1 MIYTITLNPALDHI
15 IETDGFNIG
24 ETNYYNKDY
33 VVIGGKGI
41 NVSIVL
47 NNLKANVLST
57 GLMGKSNQHH
67 FTNKFKEMLVK
78 SHFFF
83 YPGDTRTNFKIKNLK
98 AKQETEINGQGSEID
113 FKLLTEL
120 KQYLSANLDAGDIV
134 VAAGSIP
141 KGTPITIYQEIGEIA
156 ADKQALFILDTSKEQ
171 MIAGLKSQPY
181 LIKPNIEEIC
191 EILKMPFK
199 KYSFEETQTM
209 VKQLRELGAR
219 NVLVSQGSQG
229 SIFFGENGDTYKVG
243 VAQGTLVNSVGSGDS
258 MIAGFTYGLYK
269 QLDLKTT
276 LQYGAAAGAATAFT
290 QWLADRNEI
299 EKLIKEISVEK
310 L

>member
-15 IETDGFNIG
+15 IETSGFNIG

-41 NVSIVL
+41 NVSIIL

-57 GLMGKSNQHH
+57 GLMGKANQHH
-67 FTNKFKEMLVK
+67 FIDKFNELHVK
-78 SHFFF
+78 THFFF
-83 YPGDTRTNFKIKNLK
+83 YNGDTRTNFKIKNLNL
-98 AKQETEINGQGSEID
+98 KQETEINGRGIEVD
-113 FKLLTEL
+113 LELLT
-120 KQYLSANLDAGDIV
+120 KIKTYLASNLDAGDIV

-141 KGTPITIYQEIGEIA
+141 KGTPTTIYQEIGEIA
-156 ADKQALFILDTSKEQ
+156 AEKQAVFILDTSKEQ
-171 MIAGLKSQPY
+171 MLEGLKSRPY

-191 EILKMPFK
+191 EILDLPFK
-199 KYSFEETQTM
+199 EYSFEETKIM
-209 VKQLRELGAR
+209 VDKLKKLGAR

-229 SIFFGENGDTYKVG
+229 SIFFDENGDIYKVG
-243 VAQGTLVNSVGSGDS
+243 VAKGTLVNSVGSGDS

-269 QLDLKTT
+269 QFDLKTT
-276 LQYGAAAGAATAFT
+276 LQYGAASGAATAFT
-290 QWLADRNEI
+290 QWLAERSDI
-299 EKLIKEISVEK
+299 EKLVKEISVEK